1 MVIGTSYTRNWNE
14 KSYNGNSSKTEGVRF
29 ADLIENQKNDAAE
42 KIDVTKAVFTSNNP
56 KELDK
61 VLYTYYSQ
69 DRITCIR
76 EGKRNPDNPKEK
88 LEQDEL
94 QWEIKLD
101 NEEQYEK
108 IMGFL
113 ASFPQEDNFRFA
125 TKEDFWND
133 FLEDKIDME
142 GFENFY
148 QWTNHGEPNMG
159 IGEDGELVGI
169 NRTKISDP
177 NAKYFNDQTWI
188 GHVWTEEE
196 MWEQWNAQ
204 IEAAS
209 AMQRSN
215 APTGTLGL
223 ALRCRTGSINT
234 NQYFKLANEN
244 GIIEYGGTKLI
255 CDRVTNSLKL
265 GDCRNSNNCIQIALA
280 EGGNLIVNKDNI
292 NDLVNILSMF
302 SAEDQGR
309 ILESIQR
316 NRMIENVAR
325 EDFLEQQAV
334 SDIFD
339 RDNTEKII

>member
-1 MVIGTSYTRNWNE
+1 ME
-14 KSYNGNSSKTEGVRF
+14 
-29 ADLIENQKNDAAE
+29 
-42 KIDVTKAVFTSNNP
+42 
-56 KELDK
+56 
-61 VLYTYYSQ
+61 
-69 DRITCIR
+69 
-76 EGKRNPDNPKEK
+76 
-88 LEQDEL
+88 
-94 QWEIKLD
+94 
-101 NEEQYEK
+101 
-108 IMGFL
+108 FL

-159 IGEDGELVGI
+159 IGEDGEQLGI

-234 NQYFKLANEN
+234 NQYFKLADEN
-244 GIIEYGGTKLI
+244 GIIE
-255 CDRVTNSLKL
+255 
-265 GDCRNSNNCIQIALA
+265 
-280 EGGNLIVNKDNI
+280 
-292 NDLVNILSMF
+292 
-302 SAEDQGR
+302 
-309 ILESIQR
+309 
-316 NRMIENVAR
+316 
-325 EDFLEQQAV
+325 
-334 SDIFD
+334 
-339 RDNTEKII
+339 

>member
-1 MVIGTSYTRNWNE
+1 
-14 KSYNGNSSKTEGVRF
+14 
-29 ADLIENQKNDAAE
+29 
-42 KIDVTKAVFTSNNP
+42 
-56 KELDK
+56 
-61 VLYTYYSQ
+61 
-69 DRITCIR
+69 
-76 EGKRNPDNPKEK
+76 
-88 LEQDEL
+88 
-94 QWEIKLD
+94 
-101 NEEQYEK
+101 
-108 IMGFL
+108 
-113 ASFPQEDNFRFA
+113 
-125 TKEDFWND
+125 
-133 FLEDKIDME
+133 ME

-215 APTGTLGL
+215 APTGMLGL

-244 GIIEYGGTKLI
+244 EIIEYGGTKLI
-255 CDRVTNSLKL
+255 CDRATNSLKL

-292 NDLVNILSMF
+292 IDLVNIL
-302 SAEDQGR
+302 
-309 ILESIQR
+309 L
-316 NRMIENVAR
+316 IENV
-325 EDFLEQQAV
+325 DLL
-334 SDIFD
+334 
-339 RDNTEKII
+339 